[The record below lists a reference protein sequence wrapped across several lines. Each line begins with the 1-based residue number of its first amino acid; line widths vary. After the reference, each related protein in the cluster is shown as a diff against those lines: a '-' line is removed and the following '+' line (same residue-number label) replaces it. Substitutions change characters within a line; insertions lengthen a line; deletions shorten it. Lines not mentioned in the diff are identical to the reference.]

1 MDIIRKDKYNIIY
14 NHYNEHIPSDFGMSS
29 DSEEA
34 DNIADAKQPGNGSD
48 ENPAQHDSE
57 FESFP
62 ANVGTLQQFTLT
74 QAFVQ
79 QREKEVFDVR
89 KRIRDKQKLFLEL
102 IKQQVSIT
110 KLKERNIEVANSL
123 LNDQEGGL
131 NVDRSVAHS
140 NQKLQLPLL
149 FVECQPDSRI
159 KISQDDTKMHLKLS
173 TDRKFALSDENYL
186 FECMGLTKTTSDE
199 LSRMFEPKIVE
210 FLKMSELV
218 QALPKQ

>member
-1 MDIIRKDKYNIIY
+1 MT
-14 NHYNEHIPSDFGMSS
+14 
-29 DSEEA
+29 
-34 DNIADAKQPGNGSD
+34 
-48 ENPAQHDSE
+48 PAI
-57 FESFP
+57 
-62 ANVGTLQQFTLT
+62 
-74 QAFVQ
+74 VQ
-79 QREKEVFDVR
+79 QREKEVFDTR

-199 LSRMFEPKIVE
+199 LSLMFEPKIVD
-210 FLKMSELV
+210 FLK
-218 QALPKQ
+218 

>member
-14 NHYNEHIPSDFGMSS
+14 NHYNEHIPSDFGLYSS
-29 DSEEA
+29 DEDEM
-34 DNIADAKQPGNGSD
+34 DAYGNEMKAAGNGSN
-48 ENPAQHDSE
+48 ENPVSQHLGE
-57 FESFP
+57 
-62 ANVGTLQQFTLT
+62 QQFTADGFPTGAGPHQQFSLT
-74 QAFVQ
+74 PAIVQ
-79 QREKEVFDVR
+79 QREKEVFDNR

-199 LSRMFEPKIVE
+199 LSLMFEPKIVD
-210 FLKMSELV
+210 FLK
-218 QALPKQ
+218 